1 MVKST
6 ATKMSDRGWRNVTV
20 ALVAIWIVAMARLM
34 IADVWDETNGLV
46 VFRPE
51 GMPLGVMVKS
61 VLTRSLGIWRPIPT
75 LFAALVIRFT
85 GFEIAWR
92 LLRALNMAMM
102 LGTVAILVSILDRW
116 RGPSKERTALFTLTV
131 LYSAAAV
138 LCAGWFADIFDVT
151 SMLLIAVGLWLITR
165 ERFVAAGTVIGA
177 GFFFKETTALA
188 LPFLLM
194 LLAAG
199 RITFRQMLRVAI
211 PATAFGVLYFALRSA
226 VIPFGSAAD
235 THQFLPADFV
245 PTLLGIVDAWW
256 RQTLWGSGPGLIGIS
271 IFVASLAAFRTWS
284 VRGAFLLLV
293 LAAVVIYW
301 SMFSV
306 WQNGVLIHYLMFVPR
321 LLYVPVTLTLFL
333 VALDGRRWALPL
345 LAIPLLYGAVTTYQR
360 YERFQR
366 SYKHVYKAARRSAE
380 KPLKVFYPM
389 KPLSDP
395 VRGLE
400 IGDIPEAQLKIDP
413 VNGKLVPRG

>member
-1 MVKST
+1 
-6 ATKMSDRGWRNVTV
+6 MSDRAWRNVTA
-20 ALVAIWIVAMARLM
+20 ALVAVWVLAMARLM

-51 GMPLGVMVKS
+51 AAPLAEMVKG
-61 VLTRSLGIWRPIPT
+61 VLTRSVGFWRPIPT

-85 GFEIAWR
+85 GFEVAWR
-92 LLRALNMAMM
+92 LLRAVNMAMM
-102 LGTVAILVSILDRW
+102 LGTLAILVAALDRW

-131 LYSAAAV
+131 LFSAAAV
-138 LCAGWFADIFDVT
+138 ICAGWFANIFDVT
-151 SMLLIAVGLWLITR
+151 SMLLIAIGLWLMSR
-165 ERFVAAGTVIGA
+165 ERFLTAGVVIGI

-194 LLAAG
+194 LFAAG
-199 RITFRQMLRVAI
+199 RITFRQMLRTGIPAVAI
-211 PATAFGVLYFALRSA
+211 GAAYFVLRSA

-235 THQFLPADFV
+235 THQFLPQDFL
-245 PTLLGIVDAWW
+245 PTLAGIIDAWW
-256 RQTLWGSGPGLIGIS
+256 RQTLWGSGPGIAGMA
-271 IFVASLAAFRTWS
+271 IFVASLAAFRTWR
-284 VRGAFLLLV
+284 VRGAFLLFV
-293 LAAVVIYW
+293 IAAAVIYW
-301 SMFSV
+301 SMFAV
-306 WQNGVLIHYLMFVPR
+306 WQDHQLIHYLMFAPR

-333 VALDGRRWALPL
+333 IALDGRRWALPL

-366 SYKHVYKAARRSAE
+366 SYKHVYKAARRATD
-380 KPLKVFYPM
+380 KPLKVYYPM

-395 VRGLE
+395 VRGLG
-400 IGDIPEAQLKIDP
+400 IGDIPDAQMKIDP